1 MVYKTFLAGN
11 FWVVFLLLVFSMKL
25 GAQPAKT
32 DESATPFTEKQ
43 VAMLDLMVK
52 QKPKYVRH
60 GEALSRLSAEVLQ
73 ISELLKSQRGAQQYR
88 DSGQKAVNRIR
99 KNTDRIQ
106 AQIQDLYFEWV
117 RYEREIMA
125 VYTRYGELKAVDKHD
140 ANLRSFVVQH
150 REFILELESLKQ
162 KLKDIYNECE
172 YLLTTKLN

>member
-1 MVYKTFLAGN
+1 MAQCVYF
-11 FWVVFLLLVFSMKL
+11 VRKL
-25 GAQPAKT
+25 GLFWLLCFAYLHVEAQPPKT
-32 DESATPFTEKQ
+32 EESATPFTDKQ
-43 VAMLDLMVK
+43 VAMLDLMTK
-52 QKPKYVRH
+52 QKPKYMRH
-60 GEALSRLSAEVLQ
+60 SEGLSRLSSEVLQ

-99 KNTDRIQ
+99 KSTDRIQ

-117 RYEREIMA
+117 KYEREIMA
-125 VYTRYGELKAVDKHD
+125 VYTRYGELKAIDKQD

-150 REFILELESLKQ
+150 REFILDLESLKQ